1 MTKHAQKEQRRTQ
14 ILDAA
19 VACFARKGYYE
30 TTMDDIVRE
39 ANLSKGTLY
48 WHFKS
53 KLDLFRSLTELWFAE
68 IMESVRQQADPE
80 ANSAARLRMIV
91 DAAKNSAASKPELVR
106 ALLEFYTLA
115 LRDAELKKWLR
126 EAYVSDSK
134 MMRDLIEEGIARGE
148 FRAVDPAAVA
158 RLTMAALDG
167 ALLHRELFEEESA
180 GSPTLDEVADTI
192 LALLET

>member
-68 IMESVRQQADPE
+68 IMESVRHQADPE
-80 ANSAARLRMIV
+80 ANPAGRLRMIV
-91 DAAKNSAASKPELVR
+91 DAAKNSAASRPELVR

-115 LRDAELKKWLR
+115 LRNAELKQWLR
-126 EAYVSDSK
+126 EAYVSDSA
-134 MMRDLIEEGIARGE
+134 MMRGLIEEGIARGE
-148 FRAVDPAAVA
+148 FRPVDPAAVA

>member
-1 MTKHAQKEQRRTQ
+1 MTKHAQKEERRTQ

-48 WHFKS
+48 WYFKS
-53 KLDLFRSLTELWFAE
+53 KLELFRNLNELWFAE
-68 IMESVRQQADPE
+68 IMESLKQQANPE
-80 ANSAARLRMIV
+80 ANSAARLRMMV
-91 DAAKNSAASKPELVR
+91 EAVKSSAASKPELVR

-115 LRDAELKKWLR
+115 LRDAELKQWLR
-126 EAYVSDSK
+126 DAYVSDGK
-134 MMRDLIEEGIARGE
+134 LLRELLKDGIDRGE
-148 FRAVDPAAVA
+148 FRTFDPAAVA

-167 ALLHRELFEEESA
+167 ALLHRELFEAESS
-180 GSPTLDEVADTI
+180 GSPTLDEVADTLI
-192 LALLET
+192 ALLEK

>member
-1 MTKHAQKEQRRTQ
+1 MTKHAQKELRRTQ

-48 WHFKS
+48 WYFKN
-53 KLDLFRSLTELWFAE
+53 KLDLFRNLTELWFAE

-80 ANSAARLRMIV
+80 ANSAARLRMMV
-91 DAAKNSAASKPELVR
+91 DAVKHSAASRPELVR

-115 LRDAELKKWLR
+115 LRDAELKQWLR
-126 EAYVSDSK
+126 EVYVSDSS
-134 MMRDLIEEGIARGE
+134 MIRTLIEEGIACGE
-148 FRAVDPAAVA
+148 FRPVDPAAVA
-158 RLTMAALDG
+158 RLIMAALDG

-180 GSPTLDEVADTI
+180 GSPTLDEVADT
-192 LALLET
+192 LVALLEK